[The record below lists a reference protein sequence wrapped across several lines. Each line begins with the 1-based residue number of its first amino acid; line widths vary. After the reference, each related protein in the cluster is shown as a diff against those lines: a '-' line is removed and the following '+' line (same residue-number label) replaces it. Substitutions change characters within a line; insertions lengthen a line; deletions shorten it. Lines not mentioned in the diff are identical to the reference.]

1 MLASEFRNR
10 ENSRFVVMYN
20 VHMKPLKV
28 AEARAKFGEMLDEAE
43 SGTPVTIERRG
54 VRFTLSAE
62 RVAPA
67 KASKRALFE
76 HVDEQ
81 VLTGQWTWKP
91 SARGLTFSARR
102 KQR

>member
-1 MLASEFRNR
+1 
-10 ENSRFVVMYN
+10 MYN

-28 AEARAKFGEMLDEAE
+28 AEARARLGEILDEAE
-43 SGTPVTIERRG
+43 SGTSITIERRG

-67 KASKRALFE
+67 KVPKPALFE
-76 HVDEQ
+76 EVDAQ

-91 SARGLTFSARR
+91 SAGGLTFSARR
-102 KQR
+102 KRR